1 MSAEGQEIIQLHKD
15 IQQLQK
21 DKEIINNRKKN
32 INLVCDQVNGW
43 SRKVGN
49 KLAVQLGAQTMHKE
63 GQERS
68 MSELFANITE
78 VVNDKL

>member
-1 MSAEGQEIIQLHKD
+1 MSEEGKEIIQLHED

-49 KLAVQLGAQTMHKE
+49 KLAHQLETKSMFVE
-63 GQERS
+63 GQEKS
-68 MSELFANITE
+68 MSELFANITD
-78 VVNDKL
+78 VVTDKL

>member
-49 KLAVQLGAQTMHKE
+49 KLAVQLDAQTMHRE

-68 MSELFANITE
+68 MSELFSNITE
-78 VVNDKL
+78 VVNHKL